1 MNQLEMEKQFDKIY
15 DETIPLV
22 LFSTVSDRKEYG
34 DFLSSLFI
42 SYRNDNTIAFNESY
56 ELLVNKL
63 KNKSTYDR
71 HQREYIEA
79 FHNRYLSFNQRMENI
94 ENTYLVFQDMVEQI
108 KNDHQALQ
116 QHGRSL
122 NKLHKKINFKQVL
135 LQPKRIDNKVEVKDS
150 NKDVKPKISVCPIC
164 NTKLYPQKRKGGL
177 VFYCKENNKYK
188 HWFRMNSNN
197 KFYYCEKCN
206 SVMTGSGKTL
216 RCSNCDNRRKVIK

>member
-71 HQREYIEA
+71 HQKEYIEA

-94 ENTYLVFQDMVEQI
+94 ENTYLEFKSMVEQI
-108 KNDHQALQ
+108 NKDRINLKNLANTSRSHGAYIRELKKHTLQ
-116 QHGRSL
+116 
-122 NKLHKKINFKQVL
+122 NKKDENVL
-135 LQPKRIDNKVEVKDS
+135 SDIV
-150 NKDVKPKISVCPIC
+150 NKDVKPKLGVCPIC
-164 NTKLYPQKRKGGL
+164 NTKLYPQKRKGGA

-188 HWFRMNSNN
+188 HWFRKDDKEN
-197 KFYYCEKCN
+197 FYYCKKCS
-206 SVMTGSGKTL
+206 SVMLGSGKFL
-216 RCSNCDNRRKVIK
+216 RCSKCEYKEKVIE